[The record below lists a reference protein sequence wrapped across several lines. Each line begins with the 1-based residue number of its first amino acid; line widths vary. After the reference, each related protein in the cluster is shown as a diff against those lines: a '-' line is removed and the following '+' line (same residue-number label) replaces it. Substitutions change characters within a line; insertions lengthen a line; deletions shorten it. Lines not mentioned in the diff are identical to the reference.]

1 MSEDCTFCTI
11 VDGDAEASVVHES
24 ERTIAFMDRNPIAEG
39 HVLVVPRTHAAG
51 LNDLDPAV
59 GGRLFQ
65 VAQRVASAL
74 RERLGADGVNLFLAD
89 GEAAG
94 QELFHAHL
102 HVIPRAENDGISFI
116 TARSRPD
123 REALET
129 TAGRIRP
136 GV

>member
-1 MSEDCTFCTI
+1 MSEDCAFCAI
-11 VDGDAEASVVHES
+11 AGGEAEASVVHEA

-39 HVLVVPRTHAAG
+39 HVLVVPREHASG
-51 LNDLDPAV
+51 LDDLDPAV
-59 GGRLFQ
+59 GGRLFR
-65 VAQRVASAL
+65 VAQRVAGAL

-102 HVIPRAENDGISFI
+102 HVIPRAEDDGISFI
-116 TARSRPD
+116 AARSRPG
-123 REALET
+123 REALDA